1 MVGRGPSYSTEIES
15 NGLRL
20 DGILGVTVTGPNLK
34 YAPPVFKF
42 YAARR
47 LSRDSDVMAKPE
59 ARQSLDSENRL
70 GVCRPV
76 IA

>member
-1 MVGRGPSYSTEIES
+1 M
-15 NGLRL
+15 
-20 DGILGVTVTGPNLK
+20 TGPK
-34 YAPPVFKF
+34 YVPPVFKF
-42 YAARR
+42 YAAHR

-76 IA
+76 VT